1 MELKLEDYAKRI
13 DRFYYEI
20 MREYADDAPTT
31 KDLEIFIRPSSGYLD
46 VWRFVL
52 QDNGIKSGF
61 DFKHSLK
68 GEDCF
73 VSRDVWNNLAKN
85 PDPPWLFPKT
95 SIDAVDRL
103 HLVPSFIDLN
113 YLPKNETESY
123 KFGMLES
130 VKIYLSNI
138 WVREKKIES
147 SSLIKP
153 KGNRCILWKDDAEK
167 LSLLAKLLSEYNFID
182 KASIWLEHFNTDP
195 LERKDALTIK
205 WGKNKYELYYL
216 LRNLNNLEIRESY
229 SNHFEGIK
237 EPPWSGNKP
246 TEKLDTIKAILK
258 QVN

>member
-1 MELKLEDYAKRI
+1 MELKLEDYARRI

-20 MREYADDAPTT
+20 IREYADDAPTT
-31 KDLEIFIRPSSGYLD
+31 KDLEIFIRPSSGYLE
-46 VWRFVL
+46 VWHFVL
-52 QDNGIKSGF
+52 QDVGTYSGN
-61 DFKHSLK
+61 KIQPSLR

-73 VSRDVWNNLAKN
+73 VSMDIWRNLAKN
-85 PDPPWLFPKT
+85 PDPPWVFQNK
-95 SIDAVDRL
+95 SADFVDRL
-103 HLVPSFIDLN
+103 YLVPSSIHLK
-113 YLPKNETESY
+113 YLPKNENEY
-123 KFGMLES
+123 YRFAMPEP
-130 VKIYLSNI
+130 VKIFLSNI

-182 KASIWLEHFNTDP
+182 KASIWLEHFSTDP
-195 LERKDALTIK
+195 LERTDALPIK

>member
-113 YLPKNETESY
+113 YLPKMKRNHISLGCWSRLRFIY
-123 KFGMLES
+123 QIFG
-130 VKIYLSNI
+130 
-138 WVREKKIES
+138 
-147 SSLIKP
+147 
-153 KGNRCILWKDDAEK
+153 
-167 LSLLAKLLSEYNFID
+167 
-182 KASIWLEHFNTDP
+182 
-195 LERKDALTIK
+195 
-205 WGKNKYELYYL
+205 
-216 LRNLNNLEIRESY
+216 
-229 SNHFEGIK
+229 
-237 EPPWSGNKP
+237 
-246 TEKLDTIKAILK
+246 
-258 QVN
+258 